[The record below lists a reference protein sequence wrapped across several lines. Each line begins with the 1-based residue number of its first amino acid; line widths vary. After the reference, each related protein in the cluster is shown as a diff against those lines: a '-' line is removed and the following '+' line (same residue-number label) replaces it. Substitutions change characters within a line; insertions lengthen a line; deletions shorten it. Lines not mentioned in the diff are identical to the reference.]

1 LHNFP
6 QPDVIL
12 KVHTRSP
19 IEPQS
24 KKLRFLPMAKVNLS
38 MSEYTIAKANSEV
51 FESYNLADYLNSDLK

>member
-1 LHNFP
+1 
-6 QPDVIL
+6 L